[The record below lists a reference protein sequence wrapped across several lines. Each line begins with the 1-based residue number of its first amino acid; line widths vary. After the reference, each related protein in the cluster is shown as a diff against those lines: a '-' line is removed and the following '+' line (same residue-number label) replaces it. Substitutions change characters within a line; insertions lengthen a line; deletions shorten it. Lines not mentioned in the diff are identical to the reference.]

1 MTAISWTSTG
11 IPAPQGS
18 KRHVG
23 RGIMIE
29 ANKAL
34 PAWREQVVYDVIN
47 AAGGHVFTEGVSI
60 NLAFQFPRLKA
71 HFNSKGLLKP
81 KAPTFKTTKPDIDK
95 LCRAILDAIT
105 IAGAIRDDSQCYA
118 LVAIKTYC
126 DEGQYPGVSGT
137 ISDLL

>member
-81 KAPTFKTTKPDIDK
+81 KAPTVHTVKPDIDNLEK
-95 LCRAILDAIT
+95 FVLDALN
-105 IAGAIRDDSQCYA
+105 GFVWKDDSQIWC
-118 LVAIKTYC
+118 VEKRKTYNL
-126 DEGQYPGVSGT
+126 YPGT
-137 ISDLL
+137 IIEVVET

>member
-29 ANKAL
+29 ASKSL

-81 KAPTFKTTKPDIDK
+81 KAPTFKTTKPTSINYVVQF
-95 LCRAILDAIT
+95 LMQSQSQEQYEMIL
-105 IAGAIRDDSQCYA
+105 S
-118 LVAIKTYC
+118 VM
-126 DEGQYPGVSGT
+126 P
-137 ISDLL
+137 

>member
-47 AAGGHVFTEGVSI
+47 AAGGHVFTEGVS
-60 NLAFQFPRLKA
+60 
-71 HFNSKGLLKP
+71 
-81 KAPTFKTTKPDIDK
+81 TKSSY
-95 LCRAILDAIT
+95 L
-105 IAGAIRDDSQCYA
+105 
-118 LVAIKTYC
+118 
-126 DEGQYPGVSGT
+126 
-137 ISDLL
+137 